1 MSIYSITLGK
11 LNRVVEIDES
21 KMPMQS
27 KDFVT
32 NYGLKQL
39 LNDSFVSGESDE
51 ERNDLVNRKIEKLY
65 AGTLSIR
72 DGGTRE
78 SDPLAREI
86 TKLATAKTAEHFKK
100 KGVKST
106 QIDPAQWKEVLGK
119 FRVHPKLIELA
130 KANVAAASAVTIE
143 LE

>member
-1 MSIYSITLGK
+1 MIRSS
-11 LNRVVEIDES
+11 EH
-21 KMPMQS
+21 
-27 KDFVT
+27 
-32 NYGLKQL
+32 
-39 LNDSFVSGESDE
+39 
-51 ERNDLVNRKIEKLY
+51 
-65 AGTLSIR
+65 GTELIR
-72 DGGTRE
+72 DGDSSAILSE